1 MRRRRGAWSDATD
14 VVAFVSLGVS
24 FSSLSRNLDDKR
36 DPSFVARHPLG
47 GLEARTRGCRGYTP
61 KNVLP

>member
-1 MRRRRGAWSDATD
+1 MRRRGAWSDATD

-36 DPSFVARHPLG
+36 DPSFVARHSLG
-47 GLEARTRGCRGYTP
+47 GARGPYSRVSGLHP
-61 KNVLP
+61 